1 MGFSNI
7 KDGDSVAPICDAAS
21 NMMLP
26 DLLMTDTQ
34 LPTGNMLGVISDIR
48 RQKIGNN
55 QFLPI
60 VALTWKSAPDE
71 TRKAAEVGCNSIL
84 EKPFSAYD
92 LTTQLEILI
101 SSKMHFEVNED
112 YVGPLR
118 TGASCNQNQ
127 ANFIEAPNI
136 INLKATG
143 TFDRK
148 DYDQKVIYASKT
160 VGLLRL
166 KVSAA
171 EISTLVDRVQPYLE
185 LGAQNEQM
193 IALIDE
199 ISELTEFIRA
209 RLKGTRYAHVSDL
222 CQSLS
227 AIIVPIRSGEGETN
241 PKDIKLLTPL
251 SQALLLGFDDSNP
264 LVMTSRQI
272 QELVDSRYA
281 S

>member
-1 MGFSNI
+1 
-7 KDGDSVAPICDAAS
+7 
-21 NMMLP
+21 
-26 DLLMTDTQ
+26 
-34 LPTGNMLGVISDIR
+34 
-48 RQKIGNN
+48 
-55 QFLPI
+55 
-60 VALTWKSAPDE
+60 
-71 TRKAAEVGCNSIL
+71 
-84 EKPFSAYD
+84 
-92 LTTQLEILI
+92 
-101 SSKMHFEVNED
+101 MHFEVNED

-241 PKDIKLLTPL
+241 PKDIQLLPPL

-272 QELVDSRYA
+272 QERVDSRYA